1 VNILQQGD
9 GDLVAVNYSDLLEK
23 ILQVLRRDN
32 PFRISGDRHRL
43 LIDIDNFAAF
53 VATSAQVQN
62 PLESSQGVRSASV
75 NFSRGFREV
84 FPGKVR
90 EIREC
95 LRQLLESKLGE
106 TGSVGSIQELVA
118 GLITRDL
125 QSFPKTRGQLG
136 FAYDFGKRYDDLVK
150 QKLSLEFDRPGGE
163 SLLKFHKL
171 TIAVRNI
178 NEFQDNL
185 RRGLEN
191 YIEQEVRWESEED
204 KSDLYRALD
213 RLEIEE
219 YSDFYRLQEIVDTE
233 TLGKLKKE
241 AKITYLEYLLENI
254 ETQDTL
260 GSIYLRDLI
269 RRLRRIEE
277 YISADRP
284 DGHYEV
290 SYAGVTVN
298 YKDAFSRAE
307 ALDALPIIPI
317 VGGYLGENT
326 DRSGGEIQFV
336 FGLKLKL
343 AGKVQAQGGDEV
355 FDYNLDII
363 NPDSQKHQ
371 EEIADSAKQE
381 SFAKRVLRRV
391 FLYFFVFASRSNPLA
406 PNYSPESELEYDP
419 IAGFEKVLPVLQGDN
434 EDAKKKLFRGIVR
447 GFNEYNVRSK
457 ISRLR
462 ELLRNFM
469 DRKAILPTRNYP
481 IQIVVRKGIL
491 NPPREIDSMINGAFF
506 GEVLG
511 RNPKECLRYISIGGA
526 HVDEDALC
534 QLPASITVE
543 DIRYFPAEQRE
554 KFSWEYDIKGISA
567 LSVAWV
573 PKQNPCWEAYTRNL
587 DQNKLVLFP
596 YDNTRLND
604 KNPKRLDTTQAF
616 VYQFTWAVL
625 ALICLNLLL
634 ENAPD
639 NLFVPMVRL
648 HEGDDKNPFPV
659 EKFLANLS
667 KGLSHLL
674 NEKCRCSSQGFRV
687 KKLSSFTLGNGLS
700 SLYSVLPK
708 KFHFVD
714 EFPTLEKLAIIIVS
728 SVESDAR
735 TGSRNRNRRI
745 SNLLGEVVSVTR
757 QEDGTVRLEILKTFS
772 DNDRNSRI
780 YYDPQ
785 VLINTV
791 DNLYREGYRHFL
803 YIAQAPYSNTLH
815 ITRSQEKEQLYFM
828 SPKLIQELKGERE
841 DIKIYPVFFDKYYV
855 RKLKEPGVRSLYVSN
870 TEQLTSLSTDPQQQ
884 AVVFFNLFNGITV
897 GSKKEQE
904 ERFYNGVVSYA
915 TLVNIYEGILDDMDI
930 RQGLLEDTPLK
941 ADLLQ
946 YLTLFHF
953 SRFEKNSNISLKLDP
968 YENIIGDES
977 FGKLSIFN
985 HMRGEIE
992 FNALAFMTEVK
1003 KALIEEG
1010 YR

>member
-1 VNILQQGD
+1 MREQ
-9 GDLVAVNYSDLLEK
+9 
-23 ILQVLRRDN
+23 
-32 PFRISGDRHRL
+32 
-43 LIDIDNFAAF
+43 
-53 VATSAQVQN
+53 
-62 PLESSQGVRSASV
+62 LESV
-75 NFSRGFREV
+75 
-84 FPGKVR
+84 
-90 EIREC
+90 
-95 LRQLLESKLGE
+95 LGDN
-106 TGSVGSIQELVA
+106 GSIQELVA

-125 QSFPKTRGQLG
+125 QSFPTRKPDQLG
-136 FAYDFGKRYDDLVK
+136 LAYDFGKRYDNLVK
-150 QKLSLEFDRPGGE
+150 QKLSLEFQRPGGE

-171 TIAVRNI
+171 TIAVRKI
-178 NEFQDNL
+178 DEFQDSL

-191 YIEQEVRWESEED
+191 YIEREVPWESEED
-204 KSDLYRALD
+204 KSDLYSALD
-213 RLEIEE
+213 RLEIDEF
-219 YSDFYRLQEIVDTE
+219 SDFYRLQEIVDTE

-241 AKITYLEYLLENI
+241 AKITYLEYLRDNI
-254 ETQDTL
+254 ETQDTPGL
-260 GSIYLRDLI
+260 IYLRDLI
-269 RRLRRIEE
+269 RRLRLIEE

-290 SYAGVTVN
+290 NYAGVTVN
-298 YKDAFSRAE
+298 YKDAFSRSE
-307 ALDALPIIPI
+307 ALDDLPIIPI

-343 AGKVQAQGGDEV
+343 AGKVQGLGGDEV

-363 NPDSQKHQ
+363 NPDSKKHQ
-371 EEIADSAKQE
+371 EEIGDSSKQD

-391 FLYFFVFASRSNPLA
+391 FLYFFVFACDDPSAAGYTPSNDL
-406 PNYSPESELEYDP
+406 NYDP
-419 IAGFEKVLPVLQGDN
+419 VAVFDTRILPVLQGNN
-434 EDAKKKLFRGIVR
+434 EAAKKKLFQGIVR
-447 GFNEYNVRSK
+447 GFNKYNVRDK

-462 ELLRNFM
+462 ELLRKFL
-469 DRKAILPTRNYP
+469 DRQGFLQTRTYP
-481 IQIVVRKGIL
+481 IQIAVRKGIL
-491 NPPREIDSMINGAFF
+491 NPPGEIDSMINGAFF
-506 GEVLG
+506 KEVLG

-526 HVDEDALC
+526 HVDEEALC
-534 QLPASITVE
+534 QLPASITIE

-554 KFSWEYDIKGISA
+554 TFSWEYDIKGIGA
-567 LSVAWV
+567 LPVAWV
-573 PKQNPCWEAYTRNL
+573 PKQDPCWSVYTKNL
-587 DQNKLVLFP
+587 EHNKLVLFP

-604 KNPKRLDTTQAF
+604 KNPNRLQAAQAF
-616 VYQFTWAVL
+616 VYQFTWVVL

-659 EKFLANLS
+659 EKFMANLS

-708 KFHFVD
+708 KFRFV
-714 EFPTLEKLAIIIVS
+714 EELPTLDKLAIIIVS

-735 TGSRNRNRRI
+735 TGSKNRKSRL
-745 SNLLGEVVSVTR
+745 SNLLGEVVSVMR
-757 QEDGTVRLEILKTFS
+757 QEDGNVRLEILKTFS
-772 DNDRNSRI
+772 DNYPNWRI
-780 YYDPQ
+780 YRGAP
-785 VLINTV
+785 VLVNTV

-815 ITRSQEKEQLYFM
+815 ITRSQGDEELYFM
-828 SPKLIQELKGERE
+828 SPKLIKELKGERQ

-855 RKLKEPGVRSLYVSN
+855 RKLKDPGVRSLYVSN
-870 TEQLTSLSTDPQQQ
+870 TEQLTSLSSDPQQQ

-897 GSKKEQE
+897 GSSE

-930 RQGLLEDTPLK
+930 RRGLLEDTPLK

-968 YENIIGDES
+968 YENIIGDDS

-992 FNALAFMTEVK
+992 FNALAFLTEVK
-1003 KALIEEG
+1003 KALIKEAS
-1010 YR
+1010 R

>member
-1 VNILQQGD
+1 MNILQQGD
-9 GDLVAVNYSDLLEK
+9 GDLVAVNYSDLLDN
-23 ILQVLRRDN
+23 ILRALRSEN
-32 PFRISGDRHRL
+32 PFRISGDRRKL
-43 LIDIDNFAAF
+43 LVDIDKLAASL
-53 VATSAQVQN
+53 ATSAQVQN
-62 PLESSQGVRSASV
+62 PLDSSLGVRSASV

-95 LRQLLESKLGE
+95 LRQLLESKLLE
-106 TGSVGSIQELVA
+106 TESFGSIQELVA

-125 QSFPKTRGQLG
+125 QSFPTRNPEQLG
-136 FAYDFGKRYDDLVK
+136 FAYDFGKRYDNLVK

-163 SLLKFHKL
+163 SLLKLHKL

-178 NEFQDNL
+178 NEFKDSL

-191 YIEQEVRWESEED
+191 YIEQEVPWESEED
-204 KSDLYRALD
+204 KSDLYSALD

-219 YSDFYRLQEIVDTE
+219 FSDFYRLQEIVDTE

-241 AKITYLEYLLENI
+241 AKITYLEYLVENI

-260 GSIYLRDLI
+260 GLIYLRDLR
-269 RRLRRIEE
+269 RRLRLIEE

-290 SYAGVTVN
+290 NYAGATVN

-307 ALDALPIIPI
+307 ALDSLPIIPI
-317 VGGYLGENT
+317 VDGYLGENT

-343 AGKVQAQGGDEV
+343 AGKVQALGGDEV

-363 NPDSQKHQ
+363 SPESKKHQ
-371 EEIADSAKQE
+371 EEIGDSSKRE
-381 SFAKRVLRRV
+381 TFAARVLRRV
-391 FLYFFVFASRSNPLA
+391 FLYFFVLACDDPWAAGYTPSNDL
-406 PNYSPESELEYDP
+406 NYDP
-419 IAGFEKVLPVLQGDN
+419 VTVFDTRILPVLQGND
-434 EDAKKKLFRGIVR
+434 EEAKKRLFQGIVR
-447 GFNEYNVRSK
+447 GFNKYNVRDK

-462 ELLRNFM
+462 ELLRNFLE
-469 DRKAILPTRNYP
+469 RQAILPTRTYP
-481 IQIVVRKGIL
+481 IQIAVRKGIL
-491 NPPREIDSMINGAFF
+491 NRDIDSMINGAFF

-534 QLPASITVE
+534 QLPASITIE
-543 DIRYFPAEQRE
+543 DIRYFPAEERE

-567 LSVAWV
+567 LPVAWV
-573 PKQNPCWEAYTRNL
+573 PKQNPCWEKYTRNL
-587 DQNKLVLFP
+587 EQNKLVLFP
-596 YDNTRLND
+596 YDNTRLNEN
-604 KNPKRLDTTQAF
+604 NPNRLDTTQAF
-616 VYQFTWAVL
+616 VYQFTWVVL

-648 HEGDDKNPFPV
+648 HEGDHENPFPV

-674 NEKCRCSSQGFRV
+674 SEKCRCSSQGFRV
-687 KKLSSFTLGNGLS
+687 KKLSRFTIANGLS

-708 KFHFVD
+708 KFRFVE

-728 SVESDAR
+728 SVEIDAR
-735 TGSRNRNRRI
+735 TGSKNRKSRI

-772 DNDRNSRI
+772 NNGRNSRI
-780 YYDPQ
+780 YRDAP

-815 ITRSQEKEQLYFM
+815 ITRSQEEEELYFM

-855 RKLKEPGVRSLYVSN
+855 RKLKAPGVRSLYVSN
-870 TEQLTSLSTDPQQQ
+870 TEQLTSLSRDPKQQ

-897 GSKKEQE
+897 GGKKEQE

-930 RQGLLEDTPLK
+930 RQGLLDDTPLK

-968 YENIIGDES
+968 YENIIGDDS

-1010 YR
+1010 AR

>member
-23 ILQVLRRDN
+23 ILRALRSEN
-32 PFRISGDRHRL
+32 PFRISGDRRKL
-43 LIDIDNFAAF
+43 LVDIDKLAASL
-53 VATSAQVQN
+53 ATSAQVQN

-75 NFSRGFREV
+75 NFSRGFREG

-95 LRQLLESKLGE
+95 LREKLESALGE
-106 TGSVGSIQELVA
+106 TGSIQELVA
-118 GLITRDL
+118 SLITRDL

-191 YIEQEVRWESEED
+191 YIEQEVPWESEED
-204 KSDLYRALD
+204 KSDLYSALD

-241 AKITYLEYLLENI
+241 AKITYLEYLVENI

-260 GSIYLRDLI
+260 GLIYLRDLL
-269 RRLRRIEE
+269 RRLRLIEE
-277 YISADRP
+277 YISADRV
-284 DGHYEV
+284 DADYEV
-290 SYAGVTVN
+290 NYAGATVN

-336 FGLKLKL
+336 FGLKLKF

-381 SFAKRVLRRV
+381 SFAKQVLRRV

-434 EDAKKKLFRGIVR
+434 EEAKKKLFRGIVR

-462 ELLRNFM
+462 ELLRNFL
-469 DRKAILPTRNYP
+469 DRQTILPTRTYP
-481 IQIVVRKGIL
+481 IQIAVRKGIL
-491 NPPREIDSMINGAFF
+491 NRDIDSMINGAFF

-511 RNPKECLRYISIGGA
+511 RNPKECLRYIGIGGA

-567 LSVAWV
+567 LPVAWV

-587 DQNKLVLFP
+587 EQNKLVLFP
-596 YDNTRLND
+596 YDNTRLNEN
-604 KNPKRLDTTQAF
+604 NPNRLDTTQAF

-687 KKLSSFTLGNGLS
+687 KKLDQNTIRNGLS

-708 KFHFVD
+708 KFRFVE

-757 QEDGTVRLEILKTFS
+757 QADGTVRLEILKTFS
-772 DNDRNSRI
+772 DNYPNWRI
-780 YYDPQ
+780 YREAP
-785 VLINTV
+785 VLVNTV

-803 YIAQAPYSNTLH
+803 YIAQAPYSSTLH
-815 ITRSQEKEQLYFM
+815 ITRSQGEEELYFM
-828 SPKLIQELKGERE
+828 SPRLIEELKGERH

-855 RKLKEPGVRSLYVSN
+855 RKLKDPGVGSLYVSN
-870 TEQLTSLSTDPQQQ
+870 TEQLTSLSRDPQQQ

-897 GSKKEQE
+897 GKKE

-930 RQGLLEDTPLK
+930 RQGLLDDTPLK

-953 SRFEKNSNISLKLDP
+953 SRFERNNNISLKLDP

-1003 KALIEEG
+1003 KALIEG
-1010 YR
+1010 VSR

>member
-1 VNILQQGD
+1 MNILQPGD
-9 GDLVAVNYSDLLEK
+9 GDLVAVNYSDLLEN
-23 ILQVLRRDN
+23 ILRALRSLN
-32 PFRISGDRHRL
+32 PFRISGDRRKL
-43 LIDIDNFAAF
+43 LVDIDEFAASL
-53 VATSAQVQN
+53 ATSAQVQN
-62 PLESSQGVRSASV
+62 PLESSLGVRSASV
-75 NFSRGFREV
+75 NFSRGFREG

-95 LRQLLESKLGE
+95 LREKLESALGE
-106 TGSVGSIQELVA
+106 TGSIQELVA

-125 QSFPKTRGQLG
+125 QSFPGNRGQLG
-136 FAYDFGKRYDDLVK
+136 FAYDFGKRYDNLEK
-150 QKLSLEFDRPGGE
+150 QKLSLEFDRSGSE

-178 NEFQDNL
+178 NQFQDSL

-191 YIEQEVRWESEED
+191 YIEREVPWESEED
-204 KSDLYRALD
+204 KSDLYSALD

-241 AKITYLEYLLENI
+241 AKIAYLEYLVENI
-254 ETQDTL
+254 ETQDSL
-260 GSIYLRDLI
+260 GLIYLRDLL
-269 RRLRRIEE
+269 RRLRLIEE
-277 YISADRP
+277 YISADRA
-284 DGHYEV
+284 DAHYEV

-307 ALDALPIIPI
+307 ALDSLPIIPI

-343 AGKVQAQGGDEV
+343 AGKVQALGGDEV

-363 NPDSQKHQ
+363 SPESKKHQ
-371 EEIADSAKQE
+371 EEIADSSQRE
-381 SFAKRVLRRV
+381 TFAARVLRRV
-391 FLYFFVFASRSNPLA
+391 FLYFFVFACDDPSAAGYTPSNDL
-406 PNYSPESELEYDP
+406 NYDP
-419 IAGFEKVLPVLQGDN
+419 VAAFDTRILPVLQGND
-434 EDAKKKLFRGIVR
+434 EGAKKKLFRNIVR
-447 GFNEYNVRSK
+447 GFNKYNVRDK
-457 ISRLR
+457 ISRVR
-462 ELLRNFM
+462 ELLRNFL
-469 DRKAILPTRNYP
+469 DRQAILPTRTYP
-481 IQIVVRKGIL
+481 IQIAVRKGIL
-491 NPPREIDSMINGAFF
+491 NRDIDSMINGAFF

-543 DIRYFPAEQRE
+543 DIRYFTAEERE

-567 LSVAWV
+567 LPVAWV
-573 PKQNPCWEAYTRNL
+573 PKQEACWSVYTRNL
-587 DQNKLVLFP
+587 QQNKLVLFP
-596 YDNTRLND
+596 YDNRRLNED
-604 KNPKRLDTTQAF
+604 NPNRLDTTQAF
-616 VYQFTWAVL
+616 VYQFTWAVI
-625 ALICLNLLL
+625 APICLNLLL

-648 HEGDDKNPFPV
+648 HEGDDENPFPL

-687 KKLSSFTLGNGLS
+687 KKLNEHTIRNGLS

-708 KFHFVD
+708 KFRFVE

-735 TGSRNRNRRI
+735 TGNRNPKSRI
-745 SNLLGEVVSVTR
+745 SNLLGEVASVTR

-780 YYDPQ
+780 YSDPP

-803 YIAQAPYSNTLH
+803 YIAQAPYSSTLH
-815 ITRSQEKEQLYFM
+815 ITRSQEEEELYFM
-828 SPKLIQELKGERE
+828 SPRLIKELKGERE

-855 RKLKEPGVRSLYVSN
+855 RKLKDPGVRSLYVSN
-870 TEQLTSLSTDPQQQ
+870 TEQLTSLSSDPQQQ

-897 GSKKEQE
+897 GNKE

-930 RQGLLEDTPLK
+930 RQGLLDDTPLK

-953 SRFEKNSNISLKLDP
+953 SRFERNSNISLKLDP
-968 YENIIGDES
+968 YENIIGDDS

-985 HMRGEIE
+985 HMREEIE
-992 FNALAFMTEVK
+992 FNALAFMTEIK
-1003 KALIEEG
+1003 KALIEEAS
-1010 YR
+1010 R

>member
-1 VNILQQGD
+1 MNILQQGD
-9 GDLVAVNYSDLLEK
+9 GDLVAVNYSDLLDK
-23 ILQVLRRDN
+23 ILRALRNHN
-32 PFRISGDRHRL
+32 PFRISGDRRKL
-43 LIDIDNFAAF
+43 LVDIDELAASL
-53 VATSAQVQN
+53 ATSAQVQN
-62 PLESSQGVRSASV
+62 PLESSQSVRSASV

-95 LRQLLESKLGE
+95 LREKLESALGE
-106 TGSVGSIQELVA
+106 TGSIQELVA

-125 QSFPKTRGQLG
+125 QSFPTRKPDQLG
-136 FAYDFGKRYDDLVK
+136 LAYDFGKRYDNLVK

-178 NEFQDNL
+178 DEFQENL
-185 RRGLEN
+185 KRGLEN
-191 YIEQEVRWESEED
+191 YIEQEVPWESEED
-204 KSDLYRALD
+204 RADLYSALD
-213 RLEIEE
+213 RLEIAEFSE
-219 YSDFYRLQEIVDTE
+219 FYQLQEIVDTE

-241 AKITYLEYLLENI
+241 AEITYLEYLRDSI
-254 ETQDTL
+254 ETQDTAGL
-260 GSIYLRDLI
+260 IYLRDLI
-269 RRLRRIEE
+269 RRLRLIEE

-290 SYAGVTVN
+290 SYAGATVN

-307 ALDALPIIPI
+307 ALDSLPIIPI

-343 AGKVQAQGGDEV
+343 AGKVQALGGDEV

-363 NPDSQKHQ
+363 NPDSKKHQ
-371 EEIADSAKQE
+371 EEIGDSSKQE

-391 FLYFFVFASRSNPLA
+391 LLYFFVFASRSNPLD
-406 PNYSPESELEYDP
+406 PNYSPDSELEYDP
-419 IAGFEKVLPVLQGDN
+419 IAGFEKVLPVLRGDN
-434 EDAKKKLFRGIVR
+434 EEAKKKLFRGIVR
-447 GFNEYNVRSK
+447 GFNEYNVRHK
-457 ISRLR
+457 ISRLK
-462 ELLRNFM
+462 ELLKNFLE
-469 DRKAILPTRNYP
+469 RQTILATRTYP
-481 IQIVVRKGIL
+481 IQIAVRKGIL
-491 NPPREIDSMINGAFF
+491 NPPGEIDSMINGAFLR
-506 GEVLG
+506 EVLG

-526 HVDEDALC
+526 HVDEGALC
-534 QLPASITVE
+534 QLPASITIE
-543 DIRYFPAEQRE
+543 DIRYFPAEERE
-554 KFSWEYDIKGISA
+554 KFSWEYDIKGVSA
-567 LSVAWV
+567 LAVAWV
-573 PKQNPCWEAYTRNL
+573 PKQDPCWEKYTKNL
-587 DQNKLVLFP
+587 QHHKLILFP
-596 YDNTRLND
+596 YDNRHLNEN
-604 KNPKRLDTTQAF
+604 NPNRLDISQAF
-616 VYQFTWAVL
+616 VYQFTWVVL

-639 NLFVPMVRL
+639 NLFVPMLRL
-648 HEGDDKNPFPV
+648 HEGDDNNPFPV

-687 KKLSSFTLGNGLS
+687 KNLKGYTIANGLS

-708 KFHFVD
+708 KFRFVD

-735 TGSRNRNRRI
+735 TGSRNRNSRI

-757 QEDGTVRLEILKTFS
+757 QADGTVRLEILKTFS
-772 DNDRNSRI
+772 DNYPNWRI
-780 YYDPQ
+780 YRDAP

-803 YIAQAPYSNTLH
+803 YIAQAPYSSTLH
-815 ITRSQEKEQLYFM
+815 ITRSQGEEELYFM
-828 SPKLIQELKGERE
+828 SPKLIKELKGERQ

-855 RKLKEPGVRSLYVSN
+855 INKERRERRAKSLYVTD
-870 TEQLTSLSTDPQQQ
+870 TEQLTSVSRDPQQQ

-897 GSKKEQE
+897 GSSE

-930 RQGLLEDTPLK
+930 RRGLLEDTPLK

-968 YENIIGDES
+968 YENIIGDDS

-992 FNALAFMTEVK
+992 FNALAFMTEIK
-1003 KALIEEG
+1003 KALIEEAS
-1010 YR
+1010 R

>member
-1 VNILQQGD
+1 MNILQQGD
-9 GDLVAVNYSDLLEK
+9 GDLVPVNYSDLLEK
-23 ILQVLRRDN
+23 ILKALRSEN
-32 PFRISGDRHRL
+32 PFRISGDRCRL
-43 LIDIDNFAAF
+43 LIDIDKIAASL
-53 VATSAQVQN
+53 ATSAQVQN

-95 LRQLLESKLGE
+95 LRENLESALGE
-106 TGSVGSIQELVA
+106 IGSIQELVA
-118 GLITRDL
+118 SLITRAL
-125 QSFPKTRGQLG
+125 QSFPGNRGQLG
-136 FAYDFGKRYDDLVK
+136 FAYDFNKRYDNLVK
-150 QKLSLEFDRPGGE
+150 QKLSLEFERPGGE

-191 YIEQEVRWESEED
+191 YIEQEVPWESEED
-204 KSDLYRALD
+204 KSDLYSALD
-213 RLEIEE
+213 RLQIDEF
-219 YSDFYRLQEIVDTE
+219 SDFYRLQEIVDTE

-241 AKITYLEYLLENI
+241 AKITYLEYLRDSI
-254 ETQDTL
+254 ETQDTTGL
-260 GSIYLRDLI
+260 IYLRDLI
-269 RRLRRIEE
+269 RRLRLIEE
-277 YISADRP
+277 YISTDRP

-290 SYAGVTVN
+290 NYAGVTVN

-343 AGKVQAQGGDEV
+343 AGKVQALGGDEV

-363 NPDSQKHQ
+363 NPDSKKHK

-381 SFAKRVLRRV
+381 SFARRVLRRV

-434 EDAKKKLFRGIVR
+434 EEAKKKLFRGMVR
-447 GFNEYNVRSK
+447 GFNDYNVRDK
-457 ISRLR
+457 ISLLR
-462 ELLRNFM
+462 ELLRKFL
-469 DRKAILPTRNYP
+469 DRQTILPTRNYP
-481 IQIVVRKGIL
+481 IQIAVRKGIL
-491 NPPREIDSMINGAFF
+491 NRDIDSMINGAFF

-511 RNPKECLRYISIGGA
+511 RNPRECLRYISIGGA

-534 QLPASITVE
+534 QLPASITIE

-567 LSVAWV
+567 LAVAWV
-573 PKQNPCWEAYTRNL
+573 PKQEACWKEYTNNL
-587 DQNKLVLFP
+587 QHNKLVLFP

-604 KNPKRLDTTQAF
+604 NNQNRLDTSQAF
-616 VYQFTWAVL
+616 VYQFTWVVL

-639 NLFVPMVRL
+639 NLFVPMLRL
-648 HEGDDKNPFPV
+648 HEGDDNNPFPV

-674 NEKCRCSSQGFRV
+674 NEKCRSSSQGFRV

-708 KFHFVD
+708 KFRFV
-714 EFPTLEKLAIIIVS
+714 EQCPTLEKLAIIIVS

-735 TGSRNRNRRI
+735 TGSGNRNRRI

-757 QEDGTVRLEILKTFS
+757 QADGTVRLEILKTFS
-772 DNDRNSRI
+772 DNDRNWRI
-780 YYDPQ
+780 YREAP

-803 YIAQAPYSNTLH
+803 YIAQAPYSSTLH
-815 ITRSQEKEQLYFM
+815 ITRSQGEEELYFM
-828 SPKLIQELKGERE
+828 SPKLIRELKGERE

-855 RKLKEPGVRSLYVSN
+855 RKLKDPGVISLYVSN
-870 TEQLTSLSTDPQQQ
+870 TEQLTSLSSDPQQQ

-897 GSKKEQE
+897 GNKE

-930 RQGLLEDTPLK
+930 RRGLLEDTPLK

-953 SRFEKNSNISLKLDP
+953 SRFERNSNISLKLDP
-968 YENIIGDES
+968 YENIIGDDS

-1010 YR
+1010 AR